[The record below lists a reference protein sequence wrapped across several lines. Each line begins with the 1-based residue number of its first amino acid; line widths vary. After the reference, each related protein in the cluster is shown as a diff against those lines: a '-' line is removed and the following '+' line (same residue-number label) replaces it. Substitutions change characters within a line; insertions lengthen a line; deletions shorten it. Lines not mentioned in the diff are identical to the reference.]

1 MPPEMQFRTI
11 HQIVKAAKM
20 RLNQTSWDYLI
31 GGTETETSLKRNRM
45 AIDSLA
51 IRPRVLNDVN
61 KVDTSGTILGQ
72 TLKMPVLLAPIGSL
86 QVFEAGGGASAA
98 IAAAE
103 AGIMSIKS
111 SVCEPTL
118 EEVAAASDAPKIFQ
132 LYVRGD
138 DDYVDGI
145 IQRVV
150 NSGYKAFCLTV
161 DSAVI
166 SRRERD
172 IAKNVVPTSQ
182 SSGHGEFSYQSGLNW
197 SHVRRIRDKWDIPLI
212 LKGIQCTEDAAKAV
226 EYGVDV
232 VYISNHG
239 GRQIDQAEGSISILP
254 EIAAEVGDKAEIIVD
269 GGFYRGTDIVKA
281 IALGANAVGVGRLEG
296 WAMAAGGAPAVVNCM
311 QILRHEIRLAL
322 ALSGVT
328 SFGELDASY
337 VTQAPPVAL
346 PSVFSAFPLL
356 SQEDEGY

>member
-1 MPPEMQFRTI
+1 MPERQFRTI

-45 AIDSLA
+45 AIESLA

-86 QVFEAGGGASAA
+86 QVFEEGGGASAA

-111 SVCEPTL
+111 SVCEPSL

-150 NSGYKAFCLTV
+150 DSEYKAFCLTV

-182 SSGHGEFSYQSGLNW
+182 SSGHGDFSYQSGLNW
-197 SHVRRIRDKWDIPLI
+197 SDVRRIRDKWDIPLI
-212 LKGIQCTEDAAKAV
+212 LKGIQCVEDAVKAV

-254 EIAAEVGDKAEIIVD
+254 EIATEVGDKAEIIVD

-356 SQEDEGY
+356 NQEDEGY

>member
-1 MPPEMQFRTI
+1 MPEMQFRTI

-45 AIDSLA
+45 AIESLA

-86 QVFEAGGGASAA
+86 QVFEEGGGASAA

-111 SVCEPTL
+111 SVCEPSL

-150 NSGYKAFCLTV
+150 DSEYKAFCLTV

-182 SSGHGEFSYQSGLNW
+182 SSGHGDFSYQSGLNW
-197 SHVRRIRDKWDIPLI
+197 SDVRRIRDKWDIPLI
-212 LKGIQCTEDAAKAV
+212 LKGIQCVEDAVKAV

-254 EIAAEVGDKAEIIVD
+254 EIATEVGDKAEIIVD

-356 SQEDEGY
+356 NQEDEGY

>member
-1 MPPEMQFRTI
+1 MPEMQFRTI

-45 AIDSLA
+45 AIESLA

-86 QVFEAGGGASAA
+86 QVFEEGGGASAA

-111 SVCEPTL
+111 SVCEPSL

-150 NSGYKAFCLTV
+150 DSEYKAFCLTV

-182 SSGHGEFSYQSGLNW
+182 SSGHGDFSYQSGLNW
-197 SHVRRIRDKWDIPLI
+197 SDVRRIRDKWDIPLI
-212 LKGIQCTEDAAKAV
+212 LKGIQCVEDAVKAV

-254 EIAAEVGDKAEIIVD
+254 EIATEVGDKAEIIVD
-269 GGFYRGTDIVKA
+269 GGFYRGTDIVKT

-356 SQEDEGY
+356 NQEDEGY

>member
-1 MPPEMQFRTI
+1 MPEMQFRTI

-45 AIDSLA
+45 AIESLA

-86 QVFEAGGGASAA
+86 QVFEEGGGASAA

-111 SVCEPTL
+111 SVCEPSL

-150 NSGYKAFCLTV
+150 DSEYKAFCLTV

-182 SSGHGEFSYQSGLNW
+182 SSGHGDFSYQSGLNW
-197 SHVRRIRDKWDIPLI
+197 SDVRRIRDKWDIPLI
-212 LKGIQCTEDAAKAV
+212 LKGIQCVEDAVKAV

-254 EIAAEVGDKAEIIVD
+254 EIASEVGDKAEIIVD

-356 SQEDEGY
+356 NQEDEGY